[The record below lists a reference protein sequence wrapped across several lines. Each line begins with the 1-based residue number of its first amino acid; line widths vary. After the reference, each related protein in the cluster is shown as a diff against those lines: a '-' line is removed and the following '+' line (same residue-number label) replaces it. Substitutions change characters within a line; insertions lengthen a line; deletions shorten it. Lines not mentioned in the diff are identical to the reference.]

1 MEVAGILSSA
11 HLSSLGLWLWTW
23 SNIETMVCM
32 VLTVV
37 HRGSPCSLARW
48 LAREPLALFGAEVLI
63 LSSRDYGLQ
72 RDGQV
77 SSHDIN

>member
-1 MEVAGILSSA
+1 MEVAGNLSSA

-23 SNIETMVCM
+23 SYIETMVCM
-32 VLTVV
+32 VLTVA
-37 HRGSPCSLARW
+37 HRGSPCS